1 MSTVHLLIEQG
12 AGITH
17 AAYTNPETAKLH
29 AQIKRKEFDM
39 DCFEV
44 QPVELIED
52 CKEDA
57 LKELYEIFEIT
68 VKQDVRSDNGNLK
81 LLRDLDIQDSINGES
96 EGTKILRA
104 FLSLGLS
111 QSQWEAMTNV
121 SHHRY
126 GKSSYEDDIFYYPNK
141 ALLGLINIGK
151 KIA

>member
-104 FLSLGLS
+104 FLSLG
-111 QSQWEAMTNV
+111 
-121 SHHRY
+121 
-126 GKSSYEDDIFYYPNK
+126 
-141 ALLGLINIGK
+141 
-151 KIA
+151 